1 MEKLDLH
8 MHTTVSDGTDT
19 PIQIMAKVRKEG
31 ITIFAVSDHD
41 DIKGCKEIIAA
52 RGEDDPKFI
61 TGVEFNCRDEGGKYH
76 ILGYGY
82 DIDSAA
88 IIEVVSKGHDL
99 RMSKVRMRLDA
110 LKSQFGFELPK
121 DEIDAL
127 LKLDNPGKPHIGN
140 LMVKYGMAE
149 TKEQAI
155 DDYLNKIK
163 VKAGYID
170 PKTVIEGILA
180 AGGVPVLAHPSYG
193 SGDELI
199 LGDELRERVRK
210 LKAYGLEGVE
220 AYYSGF
226 TAALRNEVLSIAQA
240 ENLYVTAGSDYHGKN
255 KMVMLGD
262 TGMTEDDDIPEAMA
276 RFLDRCLRP

>member
-1 MEKLDLH
+1 

-19 PIQIMAKVRKEG
+19 PTQILGKVKGEG
-31 ITIFAVSDHD
+31 ITIFSVTDHD

-52 RGEDDPKFI
+52 RGGDDAKFI
-61 TGVEFNCRDEGGKYH
+61 TGVEFSCRDEGGKYH

-82 DIDSAA
+82 DPDSPA
-88 IIEVVSKGHDL
+88 IIKVVTMGHEL
-99 RMSKVRMRLDA
+99 RMSKVRIRLEG
-110 LKSQFGFELPK
+110 LKYQFGLEFPQ

-149 TKEQAI
+149 SKEQAI

-163 VKAGYID
+163 VRAGYID
-170 PKTVIEGILA
+170 PKTVIEGIVG

-199 LGDELRERVRK
+199 LGDELKERVAK
-210 LKAYGLEGVE
+210 LKSYGLEGVE
-220 AYYSGF
+220 AFYSGF
-226 TAALRNEVLSIAQA
+226 TAALRKEVMAIA
-240 ENLYVTAGSDYHGKN
+240 ESEGLYVTAGSDYHGTN
-255 KMVMLGD
+255 KMVLLGD
-262 TGMTEDDDIPEAMA
+262 TGMTEVDDIPEAMA